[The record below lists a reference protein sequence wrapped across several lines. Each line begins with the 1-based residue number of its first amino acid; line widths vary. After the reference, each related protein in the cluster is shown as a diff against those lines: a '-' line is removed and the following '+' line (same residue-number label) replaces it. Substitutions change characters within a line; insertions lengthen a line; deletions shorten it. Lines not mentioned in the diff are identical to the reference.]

1 MEKSPHSEERDALL
15 AAIVESS
22 EDAII
27 SKNLEGTVTSWNGG
41 ARRLF
46 GFGGKEIIGQPASR
60 IVPSSRFDEEA
71 QILARIKQ
79 GERVE
84 HYETVRLHKNGR
96 PVDVSLTISAIR
108 DRSGRIIGMSKIA
121 REITEKKKAE
131 AATRDILAQLQEQ
144 AALLEL
150 APVLVRD
157 LESRI
162 VLWTKGA
169 ERLYG
174 FSKAEAL
181 GRVSHELFQ
190 TEFGEGKAFVDEML
204 RRVGQWEGELV
215 HRKSDGQRLV
225 VVSQQIVYRDS
236 NGSPMRILEFNA
248 DITEQKRVEQSL
260 SESQARFGGI
270 IDSAMDAV
278 ISIDEGQRVV
288 LFNAA
293 AERMFGCSAAE
304 ALGHP
309 LDRFIPER
317 VRQAHRAHVHAFGTT
332 GTTSRAMGKLQD
344 LSALRADGQE
354 FPIEAS
360 ISQTEA
366 GGTKLFTVI
375 VRDITER
382 KAAEAAL
389 RRSEEQLRGLATRL
403 QQAREEEA
411 LRIARELHDQL
422 GRCLTTIKMD
432 INGIERALSTAA
444 VDVTL
449 QAVIEKA
456 KRMNQTLDETAYTVR
471 RISSELRPGVLD
483 DLGLAAA
490 IEWQAKDFEA
500 RSGVSCTITVP
511 EEDLSLNRGQAT
523 ALFRVF
529 QESMTNVARHAQAT
543 KVWVNLSEEQSA
555 VVLEVE
561 DDGVGIS
568 LAKLADHHSLG
579 LLGMRER
586 VAVFG
591 GEIEFAGLPGKGTT
605 VVVRMPILGIDANS
619 SP

>member
-375 VRDITER
+375 VRDVTER

-591 GEIEFAGLPGKGTT
+591 GEIEFAGSPGKGTT
-605 VVVRMPILGIDANS
+605 VVVRMPVLGIGSNS